1 MDCVDPPIPQQRGT
15 ALKIHAERSARFLL
29 LGFFTLAST
38 GILLL
43 SGCGI
48 GSAAVDAPESATITG
63 LSGHVHGGNNPV
75 TGAKLTL
82 YSTVNS
88 GTSNAGYGGTATAL
102 GTAISDNNGNFQFSG
117 TSTCSGQDAYIL
129 ATGGNPGLSGFV
141 SGITLNSGGSGY
153 TSAPTVT
160 IAPPNTGTAAT
171 ATATIN
177 GSGVVT
183 GLTITNAGSGYTSVP
198 LVNIAPPPPFG
209 GGSVATATIP
219 SINSNT
225 ALVLAA
231 ALGPCSGISSATVDI
246 NEVTTVAFAYA
257 LSGFLPAGG
266 AGITNSFVAG
276 GTSGPGVTASAANTQ
291 GLKDAFNNA
300 ANIVNINTGTP
311 YTTASLSGSNGTVP
325 VATINSL
332 ADILQ
337 GCVNTSGVSTQCTSL
352 YADATPPSVTG
363 IAAPTNTLQ
372 AIIDIAQYPGN
383 NVGSLYTNDMVA
395 ASGGA
400 AFLPQVGAA
409 PNDWTI
415 GIAYNNSEISSPLG
429 MAIDASDNVWV
440 SGSLNGDLL
449 EFSPTG
455 ATLSPTTSTTPTSSS
470 CTSQYGWLAAVTCVT
485 SSKGDNFR
493 YMAFDK
499 NGNMFLA
506 DGVQSSVASIGGGTN
521 VAVTGVWEYSSGGT
535 PSILSYT
542 PVDQNYN
549 SYAIAADK
557 YGNVWTSSYKKS
569 SCAAYSTTNPSTTN
583 TSACAVLEL
592 VPTGYTAYATFGTGS
607 YTSQSPDT
615 AGGSRSIAVDSSSNS
630 PGLGNVWTT
639 DINAGKAELF
649 QTTLNNGSVAT
660 AAANGTVI
668 SLGTDTTSSVALD
681 SASDAWIV
689 GATTGSLF
697 EVSPSGTVLYGPS
710 GTTST
715 AAAVTGLYAPA
726 YDVVDGNNN
735 IFIANNIGTA
745 SVGPISTVVQYSK
758 TKNAVFSP
766 NAGFSPTAS
775 GYTAGSS
782 TAAATF
788 TANTGLLYKAGYLAV
803 DKSGALWVQGSGAY
817 SSTATP
823 NPAGMVQILGVAAPT
838 DPVLADGV
846 YGTKP

>member
-1 MDCVDPPIPQQRGT
+1 M
-15 ALKIHAERSARFLL
+15 KIHAERSARLLL
-29 LGFFTLAST
+29 LGFFALAST
-38 GILLL
+38 GTLLL

-48 GSAAVDAPESATITG
+48 GSAAVDAPEVAAITG

-102 GTAISDNNGNFQFSG
+102 GTATTDSNGNFQFSG
-117 TSTCSGQDAYIL
+117 ASTCSGQDAYIL
-129 ATGGNPGLSGFV
+129 ATGGNPGLSGFIGSVTVGAGGTGYTGVPTV
-141 SGITLNSGGSGY
+141 SFSGGGG
-153 TSAPTVT
+153 
-160 IAPPNTGTAAT
+160 TGAT
-171 ATATIN
+171 ATATVS
-177 GSGVVT
+177 GGVVT
-183 GLTITNAGSGYTSVP
+183 GVTITAAGSGYTSVP
-198 LVNIAPPPPFG
+198 TVVFTPTN
-209 GGSVATATIP
+209 GGSGATATAVL
-219 SINSNT
+219 SQNGG
-225 ALVLAA
+225 LVLAA
-231 ALGPCSGISSATVDI
+231 AIGPCSSVSGATVDI

-257 LSGFLPAGG
+257 LSGFLPTGG

-276 GTSGPGVTASAANTQ
+276 GASGPGVTASTANTQ

-300 ANIVNINTGTP
+300 ANIVNVSTGTP

-337 GCVNTSGVSTQCTSL
+337 GCVNTSGISTQCTSL
-352 YADATPPSVTG
+352 YTDATPPSAAG

-400 AFLPQVGAA
+400 AFLPQVSAA

-470 CTSQYGWLAAVTCVT
+470 CTSQFGWLAAVTCVT

-499 NGNMFLA
+499 SGNLFLA

-521 VAVTGVWEYSSGGT
+521 VAVTGVWEYSGST
-535 PSILSYT
+535 PSILPYT
-542 PVDQNYN
+542 SVDQNYN
-549 SYAIAADK
+549 TYAIAADK

-569 SCAAYSTTNPSTTN
+569 TCAAYSTSNPSTTN
-583 TSACAVLEL
+583 TSACNVLEL
-592 VPTGYTAYATFGTGS
+592 VPTGYTAYATFSGF
-607 YTSQSPDT
+607 TSQSPDT

-639 DINAGKAELF
+639 DINSGKAALF

-710 GTTST
+710 GTVST
-715 AAAVTGLYAPA
+715 TAAVTGLYAPA
-726 YDVVDGNNN
+726 YNVVDGNNN
-735 IFIANNIGTA
+735 IFIANNIGKSTA
-745 SVGPISTVVQYSK
+745 GPISTVVQYSK

-788 TANTGLLYKAGYLAV
+788 TANTGLIYEGAYLAV